1 MFFTY
6 EHSLISTVNALIR
19 SGQLFLGITV
29 LIFSIVLPVTK
40 LLYLL
45 LLSTLPQTEL
55 SRLSR
60 QLRALEWLGKWS
72 MHDVLV
78 LSLSIFFIKSQ
89 GVYDAKSLNGVYFF
103 TAAVLFMILSYAW
116 LRTDVDR
123 RRADQPP
130 RRQEAA
136 QPSSTMR
143 NFAFSFLIILATV
156 FFALGVMLPAIRFT
170 TVFVWTNQHSV
181 ATIIWAL
188 YKNEEFFLCFVIFM
202 FSIFFPFMKL
212 FYLLTLVTSPDM
224 PAEFRNKSISAMEW
238 LGRYSMTDVMVLALM
253 IFYIN
258 ASGYTEASVL
268 PGIYF
273 FAASA
278 IMTMLAYGWANS
290 VTPGL
295 AGPQTRQPPV
305 PSRRARPAGNA
316 RAAAAGGVTAQ
327 SCHPGRSAQ
336 ARRAGTQD
344 KELHPCLQLLGPRY
358 LLPQIPGRQV
368 AHQLPAVEL
377 HHQVRLHVHG
387 EGHVAQGRHA
397 AELGRHLAVVGL
409 DVVGHVAFRAL
420 DGLEQQRHLLALLLH
435 LDQVADAAAEGGHI
449 HPPAVHRH
457 VAVADE
463 LARGEHGGHELRAID
478 DGIEPAFEQ
487 ADQMLGG

>member
-1 MFFTY
+1 MTLGGRRFLLSLAIVAASVCLALGVSMPIIKLTKFFFFTY

-29 LIFSIVLPVTK
+29 LIFSIVLPILK

-45 LLSTLPQTEL
+45 LLSTLPQREL
-55 SRLSR
+55 RRLSR

-103 TAAVLFMILSYAW
+103 TTAVLFMILAYAW
-116 LRTDVDR
+116 LRTDATGSDLPVQAAR
-123 RRADQPP
+123 SRSQSQP
-130 RRQEAA
+130 
-136 QPSSTMR
+136 STMR

-170 TVFVWTNQHSV
+170 TVFVWTNQHSI

-224 PAEFRNKSISAMEW
+224 PAEFRDRSISAMEW

-268 PGIYF
+268 PGVYF
-273 FAASA
+273 FAAST

-290 VTPGL
+290 VTPGVGL
-295 AGPQTRQPPV
+295 PKR
-305 PSRRARPAGNA
+305 PSSLQARI
-316 RAAAAGGVTAQ
+316 AQ
-327 SCHPGRSAQ
+327 LTPAQ
-336 ARRAGTQD
+336 AR
-344 KELHPCLQLLGPRY
+344 K
-358 LLPQIPGRQV
+358 
-368 AHQLPAVEL
+368 
-377 HHQVRLHVHG
+377 
-387 EGHVAQGRHA
+387 
-397 AELGRHLAVVGL
+397 
-409 DVVGHVAFRAL
+409 
-420 DGLEQQRHLLALLLH
+420 
-435 LDQVADAAAEGGHI
+435 
-449 HPPAVHRH
+449 
-457 VAVADE
+457 
-463 LARGEHGGHELRAID
+463 
-478 DGIEPAFEQ
+478 Q
-487 ADQMLGG
+487 AS

>member
-1 MFFTY
+1 MTLGGRRFLLTLAIVTASVCLALGVSLPIIKLTKFVFFTY

-45 LLSTLPQTEL
+45 LLSTLPQREL
-55 SRLSR
+55 KRLAR

-116 LRTDVDR
+116 LRTDATAEPAAAAPVR
-123 RRADQPP
+123 KP
-130 RRQEAA
+130 A
-136 QPSSTMR
+136 QPASTMR
-143 NFAFSFLIILATV
+143 TFAFSFLIILATV

-170 TVFVWTNQHSV
+170 TIFVWTNQHSV

-188 YKNEEFFLCFVIFM
+188 WKNEEFFLCIVIFI
-202 FSIFFPFMKL
+202 FSIVFPFMKL

-224 PAEFRNKSISAMEW
+224 PAEFRNRSISAMEW

-258 ASGYTEASVL
+258 ASGYTEATVL

-295 AGPQTRQPPV
+295 GA
-305 PSRRARPAGNA
+305 ARP
-316 RAAAAGGVTAQ
+316 V
-327 SCHPGRSAQ
+327 SLQ
-336 ARRAGTQD
+336 ARLAELAPPATQQPRQRAG
-344 KELHPCLQLLGPRY
+344 
-358 LLPQIPGRQV
+358 
-368 AHQLPAVEL
+368 
-377 HHQVRLHVHG
+377 
-387 EGHVAQGRHA
+387 
-397 AELGRHLAVVGL
+397 
-409 DVVGHVAFRAL
+409 
-420 DGLEQQRHLLALLLH
+420 
-435 LDQVADAAAEGGHI
+435 
-449 HPPAVHRH
+449 
-457 VAVADE
+457 
-463 LARGEHGGHELRAID
+463 
-478 DGIEPAFEQ
+478 
-487 ADQMLGG
+487 

>member
-1 MFFTY
+1 MTLGGRRFLLSLAIVAASVCLALGVSLPIIKLTKFVFFTY

-19 SGQLFLGITV
+19 SGQMFLGITV
-29 LIFSIVLPVTK
+29 LVFSIVLPVTK

-45 LLSTLPQTEL
+45 LLSTLPQREL
-55 SRLSR
+55 KRLSR

-103 TAAVLFMILSYAW
+103 TAAVLFMILAYAW
-116 LRTDVDR
+116 LRNDVTGTDALTTGPSETLPKR
-123 RRADQPP
+123 PQQPP
-130 RRQEAA
+130 
-136 QPSSTMR
+136 STMR

-188 YKNEEFFLCFVIFM
+188 WKNEEFFLCFVIFM

-238 LGRYSMTDVMVLALM
+238 LGRYSMTDVMILALM

-258 ASGYTEASVL
+258 ASGYSEASVL
-268 PGIYF
+268 PGVYF

-278 IMTMLAYGWANS
+278 IMTMFAYGWANS

-295 AGPQTRQPPV
+295 VNPAKPV
-305 PSRRARPAGNA
+305 SL
-316 RAAAAGGVTAQ
+316 
-327 SCHPGRSAQ
+327 Q
-336 ARRAGTQD
+336 AR
-344 KELHPCLQLLGPRY
+344 L
-358 LLPQIPGRQV
+358 
-368 AHQLPAVEL
+368 
-377 HHQVRLHVHG
+377 
-387 EGHVAQGRHA
+387 
-397 AELGRHLAVVGL
+397 AELAPPTSEPRRRVG
-409 DVVGHVAFRAL
+409 
-420 DGLEQQRHLLALLLH
+420 
-435 LDQVADAAAEGGHI
+435 
-449 HPPAVHRH
+449 
-457 VAVADE
+457 
-463 LARGEHGGHELRAID
+463 
-478 DGIEPAFEQ
+478 
-487 ADQMLGG
+487 